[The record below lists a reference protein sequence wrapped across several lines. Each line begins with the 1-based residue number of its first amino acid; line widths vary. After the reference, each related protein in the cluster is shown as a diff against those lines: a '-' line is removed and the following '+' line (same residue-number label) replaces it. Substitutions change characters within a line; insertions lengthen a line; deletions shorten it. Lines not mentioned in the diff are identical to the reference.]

1 MEALI
6 AHAVLSIGAGCI
18 WMLIARFVLRL
29 DAVAVLAF
37 GSAMTLGTFFAVRVV
52 CNGSTREDGEW

>member
-37 GSAMTLGTFFAVRVV
+37 GSAMTIGTLFSLLVL
-52 CNGSTREDGEW
+52 CNGSTREETW